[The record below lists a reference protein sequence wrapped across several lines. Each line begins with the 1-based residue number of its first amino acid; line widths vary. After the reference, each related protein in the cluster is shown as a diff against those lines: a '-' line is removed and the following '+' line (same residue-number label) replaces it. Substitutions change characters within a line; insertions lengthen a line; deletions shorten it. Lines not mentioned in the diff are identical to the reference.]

1 MPEKFGRFLY
11 DYNIIRIALIIWVI
25 VGFFNNWDYSDQWGC
40 ILQIEPV
47 FRSLNIIFSF
57 ISLIIIASTF
67 LFRDKKVKFILHSFE
82 TIYWIGKLLVL
93 KGGYSEGIAG
103 APDRAIVL
111 YDLVAIL
118 LRSLAL
124 RNLTFRTRTLN
135 IILFTF
141 LLMILK
147 IAWFPGPIT
156 IYWKNDISVGF
167 SKYTL
172 KKIQGDWVG
181 KTVFQLPINDTVRP
195 KQVDSSKLN
204 ALGRLIMKNRKD
216 RGDNIQ
222 IKCKWVNK
230 YDSTTVKIH
239 ENIISIEIGKK
250 VKKYLIVFKSEFYA
264 NLFVVLPDS
273 INYDLE
279 FMKKHKTNYRLN
291 PEWKDNSSILFIKMG
306 KDSLIFSEGRNKEYK
321 LKKL

>member
-67 LFRDKKVKFILHSFE
+67 LFRDKKVK
-82 TIYWIGKLLVL
+82 
-93 KGGYSEGIAG
+93 
-103 APDRAIVL
+103 
-111 YDLVAIL
+111 
-118 LRSLAL
+118 
-124 RNLTFRTRTLN
+124 
-135 IILFTF
+135 
-141 LLMILK
+141 
-147 IAWFPGPIT
+147 
-156 IYWKNDISVGF
+156 
-167 SKYTL
+167 
-172 KKIQGDWVG
+172 
-181 KTVFQLPINDTVRP
+181 
-195 KQVDSSKLN
+195 
-204 ALGRLIMKNRKD
+204 
-216 RGDNIQ
+216 
-222 IKCKWVNK
+222 
-230 YDSTTVKIH
+230 TVKIH